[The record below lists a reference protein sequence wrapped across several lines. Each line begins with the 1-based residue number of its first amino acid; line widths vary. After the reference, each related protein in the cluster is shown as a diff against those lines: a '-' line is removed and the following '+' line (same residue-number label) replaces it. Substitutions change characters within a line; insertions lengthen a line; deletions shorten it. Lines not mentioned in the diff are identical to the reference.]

1 MLSRHTICFLMLLSS
16 ILLVG
21 CKPQAAPTDP
31 NVAQQSLETMLKAW
45 KDGGKSADLKS
56 GQPEIIAVDDDWE
69 SGVKLKS
76 YRSMGTPFDDGK
88 NLHCS
93 IELTL
98 VTKAGREYKREI
110 VYIVGTSPVITIFRR

>member
-1 MLSRHTICFLMLLSS
+1 MLGRHSVCLLLLLGSMFL
-16 ILLVG
+16 IG
-21 CKPQAAPTDP
+21 CKPQAAPTNP
-31 NVAQQSLETMLKAW
+31 NVAQQSLEKMLKIW

-76 YRSMGTPFDDGK
+76 YRSVGDPFDDGK
-88 NLHCS
+88 NLHCTV
-93 IELTL
+93 ELTL

>member
-1 MLSRHTICFLMLLSS
+1 MLLSS

-56 GQPEIIAVDDDWE
+56 GQPEIIAVDDDWD

-76 YRSMGTPFDDGK
+76 YRSIGTPFDDGK
-88 NLHCS
+88 NLHCT

>member
-1 MLSRHTICFLMLLSS
+1 MLSRHTVCFLLLLSS
-16 ILLVG
+16 IFLVG

-31 NVAQQSLETMLKAW
+31 NIAQQSLETMLKVW

-76 YRSMGTPFDDGK
+76 YRSLGTPFDDGK
-88 NLHCS
+88 NLHCT

-98 VTKAGREYKREI
+98 MTKAGREYKREI

>member
-56 GQPEIIAVDDDWE
+56 GQPEIIAVDDDWD
-69 SGVKLKS
+69 SGVQLKS
-76 YRSMGTPFDDGK
+76 YRSIGTPFDDGK
-88 NLHCS
+88 NLHCT

>member
-1 MLSRHTICFLMLLSS
+1 MLSRHSVSLLLLLGSMFL
-16 ILLVG
+16 IG
-21 CKPQAAPTDP
+21 CKPQAAPTNP
-31 NVAQQSLETMLKAW
+31 NIAQQSLETMLKTW

-76 YRSMGTPFDDGK
+76 YRSVGDPFDDGK
-88 NLHCS
+88 NLHCTV
-93 IELTL
+93 ELTL